1 MKIRNALSVILGMVY
16 IKINVLFVRLIIVL
30 NVIKI
35 QKNVEHVQIQLKEK
49 KIIVTYL
56 HFVKIKNVNYAQLK
70 LMNVL
75 NVLII
80 MHYKMEFVS
89 NQLDIVYSR
98 MIKDVQNV
106 KMDIILHLIINV
118 LLILFLYL
126 IQQLRLFSLLVYF
139 QYFYIYQ

>member
-1 MKIRNALSVILGMVY
+1 MMKIRNALSVILGMVY

-56 HFVKIKNVNYAQLK
+56 HFVKIKNVNYAQPK

-80 MHYKMEFVS
+80 MH
-89 NQLDIVYSR
+89 
-98 MIKDVQNV
+98 
-106 KMDIILHLIINV
+106 
-118 LLILFLYL
+118 
-126 IQQLRLFSLLVYF
+126 
-139 QYFYIYQ
+139 